1 MSRLNVLTCLLSLA
15 ILLPT
20 SAFGESPAR
29 VLPEGELPKDSRL
42 GPLKDLN
49 GYFPFEP
56 CKTPDEWAARS
67 EAVRRRILVAMG
79 LWPMPTKTPL
89 EAVIHGKVDRE
100 EYTVEKVYFQSF
112 PGHFVTGSLYR
123 PKGRDGRRP
132 AVLSPHGHW
141 ANGRFYDAGE
151 DEARRQIEMG
161 GEKSPI
167 AARFSLQ
174 ARCVH
179 LARMGYVVFH
189 YDMVGYA
196 DSVQLAHRLTVREKM
211 NTAENWGYF
220 SPQAESRL
228 QNPLGLQTYNSIRAL
243 DFLSGLPDVDP
254 KRIGVTGG
262 SGGGTQTM
270 ILCAVD
276 PRPAAS
282 LPAVMVSTAMQ
293 GGCTCENAC
302 YLRIGTGNVEFAAL
316 FAPKPLGM
324 TAADDW
330 TKEMQSKGFPELKQH
345 YAMLGVEDRVML
357 HSRTEFPHNYNL
369 PTRLAMYG
377 WFNRH
382 LGVDAS
388 EPIEESDFRPLS
400 QAEMSV
406 WDDQHPKPPVGDEH
420 ERALLRWITDDSRK
434 QMAALT
440 PSNPD
445 ELAKYREIVG
455 GALDTM
461 IGLRM
466 VEPDALEIPSAKWR
480 FFGNY
485 VAVSLMFRYADRGE
499 ELPVV
504 ILGLRGVIGLLPDD
518 NKWNKKGVLW
528 VDKRGKRALFDDQ
541 GEPKP
546 AVTRILD
553 TRAMVVGVDLFGQ
566 GEFTADGNP
575 IAKTRQVNE
584 GQAGKGYA
592 GFTFGYNDPVFA
604 QRVHDILTLFLP
616 AKKNKKPDHKVYL
629 VGLNGAGHWVA
640 AAMAQVGDAVDAAV
654 IDTGGFRFAD
664 VTALDDPDFLPGG
677 AKYGDLPGI
686 IALAAPRPIWLAGE
700 GAQTPALAA
709 AAYRAAGEPDKI
721 TLYNGD
727 DDKKES
733 AAIEWLLRQ

>member
-1 MSRLNVLTCLLSLA
+1 MNVLTCLLGLG
-15 ILLPT
+15 ILLPM
-20 SAFGESPAR
+20 SAFGDSPAR
-29 VLPEGELPKDSRL
+29 FLPEGELPKDGRL
-42 GPLKDLN
+42 GPWKDFN

-67 EAVRRRILVAMG
+67 EAVRRRVLVAAG

-123 PKGRDGRRP
+123 PKGREGRRS

-141 ANGRFYDAGE
+141 PKGRFYDAGE
-151 DEARRQIEMG
+151 DEARTQIETG

-167 AARFSLQ
+167 AARFTLQ

-196 DSVQLAHRLTVREKM
+196 DSVQLDHNPTVREKM

-388 EPIEESDFRPLS
+388 ESIEESDFRPLS
-400 QAEMSV
+400 REEMSV
-406 WDDQHPKPPVGDEH
+406 WNDGHPKPSGGDEH
-420 ERALLRWITDDSRK
+420 ERALLRWMTDDSRR

-440 PSNPD
+440 PSNRE

-455 GALDTM
+455 GAIDTM
-461 IGLRM
+461 IGRGLAA
-466 VEPDALEIPSAKWR
+466 PGALKLSPGKENS
-480 FFGNY
+480 FGEY
-485 VAVSLMFRYADRGE
+485 GLITGLVRYADRGE
-499 ELPVV
+499 ELPIVA
-504 ILGLRGVIGLLPDD
+504 LGPREHK
-518 NKWNKKGVLW
+518 KWNKNVVIW
-528 VDKRGKRALFDDQ
+528 VDKQGKQSLFDDQ

-546 AVTRILD
+546 EVMRIMATGTAVI
-553 TRAMVVGVDLFGQ
+553 GVDLFGQ
-566 GEFTADGNP
+566 GEFTDDGNP
-575 IAKTRQVNE
+575 IAKTRPAKE
-584 GQAGKGYA
+584 GAYDEIDYNYA

-604 QRVHDILTLFLP
+604 RRVHDILTLVSLVKHHEEP
-616 AKKNKKPDHKVYL
+616 AENVYL
-629 VGLNGAGHWVA
+629 VGLDGAGHWVA
-640 AAMAQVGDAVDAAV
+640 AAMAQAGDAVDGAV
-654 IDTGGFRFAD
+654 IDTAGFRFAD

-709 AAYRAAGEPDKI
+709 AAYRAAGEPNKI
-721 TLYNGD
+721 TLYRGD
-727 DDKKES
+727 EDEKES
-733 AAIEWLLRQ
+733 AAIEWLLRK

>member
-1 MSRLNVLTCLLSLA
+1 MSKLNLLTCLLGLG

-20 SAFGESPAR
+20 TTF
-29 VLPEGELPKDSRL
+29 GELPKDGRL

-49 GYFPFEP
+49 GYFPFQP
-56 CKTPDEWAARS
+56 CETPDAWAARS
-67 EAVRRRILVAMG
+67 EAVRRRILVATG
-79 LWPMPTKTPL
+79 LWPMPSKTPL
-89 EAVIHGKVDRE
+89 QTVIHGKVDRE
-100 EYTVEKVYFQSF
+100 QYTVEKVYFQSF

-151 DEARRQIEMG
+151 AEARRQIEMG

-167 AARFSLQ
+167 AARFPLQ

-196 DSVQLAHRLTVREKM
+196 DSVQLVHRPNVREKM

-228 QNPLGLQTYNSIRAL
+228 QNMLGLQTYNSIRAL
-243 DFLSGLPDVDP
+243 DFLDSLPDVDP

-330 TKEMQSKGFPELKQH
+330 TKEMETKGFPELKQH
-345 YAMLGVEDRVML
+345 YAMLGIEDRVML

-388 EPIEESDFRPLS
+388 EPLDESDFRPLS
-400 QAEMSV
+400 REEMSV
-406 WDDQHPKPPVGDEH
+406 FNDDHPKPPGGDEH
-420 ERALLRWITDDSRK
+420 ERALLRWITDDSQK

-440 PSNPD
+440 PSNQE

-461 IGLRM
+461 IGRRPA
-466 VEPDALEIPSAKWR
+466 EPDTLEGSSGEWE
-480 FFGNY
+480 FFGDY
-485 VAVSLMFRYADRGE
+485 VAASAMVRYADRGE
-499 ELPVV
+499 ELPTV
-504 ILGLRGVIGLLPDD
+504 ILGRKDVLGLMDH
-518 NKWNKKGVLW
+518 NEWNKNAVIW
-528 VDKRGKRALFDDQ
+528 VDKLGKRSLFDDQ

-546 AVTRILD
+546 AVTRILA
-553 TRAMVVGVDLFGQ
+553 TGAIVFGVDLFGQ
-566 GEFTADGNP
+566 GEFTTEGNP
-575 IAKTRQVNE
+575 IAKTRQVN
-584 GQAGKGYA
+584 KDYA
-592 GFTFGYNDPVFA
+592 GYTFGYNDPVFA
-604 QRVHDILTLFLP
+604 QRVHDILTLVSAVKHDKDP
-616 AKKNKKPDHKVYL
+616 AENIYL
-629 VGLNGAGHWVA
+629 VGLDGAGHWVA
-640 AAMAQVGDAVDAAV
+640 TAMAQAGDAVDGAV

-664 VTALDDPDFLPGG
+664 VTAPDDPDFLPGG

-700 GAQTPALAA
+700 GAQTPTLAT
-709 AAYRAAGEPDKI
+709 AAYQAAGEPTKI

-727 DDKKES
+727 EDEKES
-733 AAIEWLLRQ
+733 AAIKWLLRQ